1 MDIFPSKLTKT
12 HIVTKRNEIN
22 LLKNLD
28 VVVMKM

>member
-12 HIVTKRNEIN
+12 HIVTKTNEIN
-22 LLKNLD
+22 ILKNLD